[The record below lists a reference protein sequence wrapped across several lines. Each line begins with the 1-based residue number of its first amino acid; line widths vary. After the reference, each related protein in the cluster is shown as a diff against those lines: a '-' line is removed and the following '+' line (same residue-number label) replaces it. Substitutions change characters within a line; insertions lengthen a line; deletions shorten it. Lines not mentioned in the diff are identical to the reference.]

1 MTANLDPEMAAA
13 LLAYA
18 VACIVHGRTV
28 SQCVAMHKPPPKPA
42 EVDPDEVT
50 EVTIKRL
57 EPEPM
62 PALWATTH

>member
-13 LLAYA
+13 ILAYA

-28 SQCVAMHKPPPKPA
+28 SQCVALHKPPQKPP

-50 EVTIKRL
+50 EVTTKR
-57 EPEPM
+57 PEPM
-62 PALWATTH
+62 PTLWATTH